1 MLITILLNR
10 YKILQVKQKQWQHKS
25 GRLRLSLQNQW
36 QHKSGRLRL
45 SLQKQWQHKSG
56 RFRLSLQKQ
65 WQHKSGRLVASVC
78 ITSTGEE
85 TM

>member
-10 YKILQVKQKQWQHKS
+10 YKILQVK
-25 GRLRLSLQNQW
+25 
-36 QHKSGRLRL
+36 
-45 SLQKQWQHKSG
+45 QKQWQHKSG